1 MARMGRI
8 ADLLHLALH
17 TAIGLLVALNTLTTH
32 SASEANLLPAER
44 AFPLEISLSGP
55 QQVDRAFKTHPGYYL
70 YRNHHAGISEVG
82 KMQAAVDAKFAPK
95 G

>member
-1 MARMGRI
+1 M
-8 ADLLHLALH
+8 
-17 TAIGLLVALNTLTTH
+17 
-32 SASEANLLPAER
+32 
-44 AFPLEISLSGP
+44 
-55 QQVDRAFKTHPGYYL
+55 DRAFKTHPGYYL